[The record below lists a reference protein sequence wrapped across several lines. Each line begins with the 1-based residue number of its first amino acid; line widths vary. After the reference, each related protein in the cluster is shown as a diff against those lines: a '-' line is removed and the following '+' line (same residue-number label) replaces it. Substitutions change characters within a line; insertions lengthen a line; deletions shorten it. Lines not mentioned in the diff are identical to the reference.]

1 MAKVEIKAEIHH
13 SARVAPDAIV
23 GPFCVIGP
31 DVTIGPGTVLGR
43 RVTVTGNTTIGSGN
57 IIGNGCVLGAT
68 PQDLKYRGA
77 DCLLVIGH
85 NNRIGRNVTIHI
97 GTEPGGYVTRIGDEN
112 TLLEGVH
119 VAHDCF
125 VDNHVHLGRSVQLA
139 GHILVQDGTV
149 MEDMSGAHH
158 FVTIGRYSRVGRRT
172 PVRRDVP
179 PFTNFFS
186 EDYGWTAPSVRGIHE
201 KGIAAAKLKKD
212 EKAELR
218 RALSDLFE
226 DESALQTK
234 IEQLENMGVEGEA
247 AELCAFCQQS
257 LSGRFGRFR
266 ESFRGQVPP
275 EAVAILSPEK
285 LATIQ
290 RNKEQAP
297 LR

>member
-1 MAKVEIKAEIHH
+1 MSKTSPSQSDIHH
-13 SARVAPDAIV
+13 SARVAPDATV

-31 DVTIGPGTVLGR
+31 DVTIGPGSVLGR

-57 IIGNGCVLGAT
+57 VIGDGCVLGAA

-77 DCLLVIGH
+77 DSLLVIGH

-97 GTEPGGYVTRIGDEN
+97 GTEPGGYVTRIGDDN

-125 VDNHVHLGRSVQLA
+125 VDNGVHLGRVVQLA
-139 GHILVQDGTV
+139 GHILVRDGAV

-158 FVTIGRYSRVGRRT
+158 FVTIGRYARIGPRT

-179 PFTNFFS
+179 PFTNFFT
-186 EDYGWTAPSVRGIHE
+186 EDYGWTAPSVRGVHE
-201 KGIAAAKLKKD
+201 AGVASAGLKRD
-212 EKAELR
+212 EELELR
-218 RALSDLFE
+218 RALSELFE

-247 AELCAFCQQS
+247 AALCEFCQQS
-257 LSGRFGRFR
+257 LAGKFGRHR

-275 EAVAILSPEK
+275 EAIAILSPEK
-285 LATIQ
+285 LAAIQ
-290 RNKEQAP
+290 RNKK
-297 LR
+297 